1 MIFVVP
7 DCFEYILKLREKARE
22 KLLCCLMW
30 GYSVNKKDV

>member
-1 MIFVVP
+1 MKFVVP